1 MEDKQQKIIKMPR
14 TEEYSLLGESWEGD
28 VENTEQQEI
37 NIQRLKEY
45 TYYDGDAVFNSG
57 DFPKNIT
64 GGRKK
69 TI

>member
-45 TYYDGDAVFNSG
+45 TYYDGDAL
-57 DFPKNIT
+57 
-64 GGRKK
+64 
-69 TI
+69 